1 MSASRSLEFDLSK
14 VSQAQAF
21 ANLCAALNQAGVPFS
36 LRQEQAINR
45 VAITIGEGY

>member
-1 MSASRSLEFDLSK
+1 MSASRSLEFDLSNK
-14 VSQAQAF
+14 DQSLAF
-21 ANLCAALNQAGVPFS
+21 AHLCASLNQAGVPFT